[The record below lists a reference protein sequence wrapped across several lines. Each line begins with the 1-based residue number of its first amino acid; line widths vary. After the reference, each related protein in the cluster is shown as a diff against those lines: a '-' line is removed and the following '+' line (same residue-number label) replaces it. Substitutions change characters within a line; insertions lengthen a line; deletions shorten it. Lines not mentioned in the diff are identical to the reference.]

1 MTNYRAKGARVER
14 EFAGLC
20 FDNLGIK
27 VERNLEQSRAG
38 GHDLKGLEG
47 WAPEIKAR
55 AQMPGRSELIGMWA
69 QAIEQA
75 ERIKAKPVLALKV
88 NRRGWTIY
96 VDLADLNDSWQR
108 CKSWAAIEP
117 EDFFQ
122 LVREGA

>member
-1 MTNYRAKGARVER
+1 MTNSRAKGARVER

-27 VERNLEQSRAG
+27 VERNLEQSRVG
-38 GHDLKGLEG
+38 GHDLIGLPG
-47 WAPEIKAR
+47 WATEVKAR
-55 AQMPGRSELIGMWA
+55 ADIPCRAELLSMWA
-69 QAIEQA
+69 QTLEQA
-75 ERIKAKPVLALKV
+75 NRASAKPVLAVKV

-122 LVREGA
+122 LVREGM

>member
-1 MTNYRAKGARVER
+1 MTNSRAKGARVER

-27 VERNLEQSRAG
+27 VTRNLEQSRSG
-38 GHDLKGLEG
+38 GCDLNELPG

-55 AQMPGRSELIGMWA
+55 ADVPSRSELLAMWV
-69 QAIEQA
+69 QTLEQA
-75 ERIKAKPVLALKV
+75 TRIDAKPVLALKV

-122 LVREGA
+122 LVREGM

>member
-1 MTNYRAKGARVER
+1 MTNSRAKGARAEL

-38 GHDLKGLEG
+38 GHDLTGLIG
-47 WAPEIKAR
+47 WAPEVKAR
-55 AQMPGRSELIGMWA
+55 ADVPGRSELLSMWA
-69 QAIEQA
+69 QTLDQA
-75 ERIKAKPVLALKV
+75 NRASAKPCLALKV

-122 LVREGA
+122 LVREGM